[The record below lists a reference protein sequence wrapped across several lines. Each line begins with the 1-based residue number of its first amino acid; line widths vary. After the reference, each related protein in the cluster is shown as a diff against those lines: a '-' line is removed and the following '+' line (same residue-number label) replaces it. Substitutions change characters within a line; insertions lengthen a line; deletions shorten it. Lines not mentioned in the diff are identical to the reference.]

1 VDAEGTALLR
11 VEDIG
16 VRFGGVVALDSLTF
30 DIARD
35 QITALIGPNGA
46 GKTTFFN
53 VVSRLYEPT
62 HGALT
67 YDGTIDLLSIP
78 PHRIAP
84 LGITRTFQNL
94 ALVAGLSVIDN
105 VLVGAHAR
113 MGVANFVTV
122 PVRWPGVAK
131 LERSMRAEAHE
142 LLDRLE
148 LGHLAD
154 RPAAGL
160 PYGTLKRIEFAR
172 ALAARPQ
179 LLMLDEPA
187 TGLTHG
193 EVEELAGLVRRLKDE
208 FDLTVLLVEHHME
221 MVMAIS
227 DHVVVLDFG
236 TKIAEGVPADVQND
250 PKVIEAYL
258 GAGT

>member
-1 VDAEGTALLR
+1 MDAGGALLR

-30 DIARD
+30 DIRRD
-35 QITALIGPNGA
+35 HITALIGPNGA

-67 YDGTIDLLSIP
+67 YDGDVDLLSVP
-78 PHRIAP
+78 AHRIAP

-113 MGVANFVTV
+113 MGDCNFATT
-122 PVRWPGVAK
+122 PVRWPGVGRS
-131 LERSMRAEAHE
+131 ERAMRAEAQE

-172 ALAARPQ
+172 ALAARPT

-193 EVEELAGLVRRLKDE
+193 EVDELAGLIRRLKE
-208 FDLTVLLVEHHME
+208 EHDLTLLLVEHHME

-236 TKIAEGVPADVQND
+236 TKIAEGTPADVQSD

-258 GAGT
+258 GAAT